1 LNKRK
6 KKKTNNKTNNKIYND
21 FRVMKMVKWLNIS
34 CTILNDIRKKKK
46 LNNFLLY
53 YRYIMIYI
61 YRERKKEYPLK
72 SNG

>member
-1 LNKRK
+1 
-6 KKKTNNKTNNKIYND
+6 
-21 FRVMKMVKWLNIS
+21 MVKWLNIS
-34 CTILNDIRKKKK
+34 CTILNDISKKKK